1 MRNAGAPSPLYRHP
15 LQYKIAVASVAVAKR
30 KDRQTQLDAARS
42 SMTLSRSSSVPESD
56 ASRSMQFDVTM
67 AADVAAI
74 SPVVSWVMRMV
85 GELDYAAGKE
95 FEIEMAL
102 REALANA
109 ILHGCKCDPTM
120 KIECSV
126 KGDRNEG
133 IQIVVRDP
141 GKGFDPKSI
150 PSPTDDSNLHADHGR
165 GILLISKLMDEVTHE
180 SNGTVIRMR
189 KF

>member
-1 MRNAGAPSPLYRHP
+1 MELN
-15 LQYKIAVASVAVAKR
+15 
-30 KDRQTQLDAARS
+30 
-42 SMTLSRSSSVPESD
+42 SD
-56 ASRSMQFDVTM
+56 ASRNGQSSPVRFEVSLPADVT
-67 AADVAAI
+67 AI
-74 SPVVSWVMRMV
+74 SPVVGWVMRLV
-85 GELDYAAGKE
+85 GELDYATGKE

-109 ILHGCKCDPTM
+109 VLHGCKADPAK

-126 KGDRNEG
+126 SGDREQG
-133 IQIVVRDP
+133 IMIVVRDP

-150 PSPTDDSNLHADHGR
+150 PSPTDDSNLHSDHGR
-165 GILLISKLMDEVTHE
+165 GILLINRLMDEVKHE